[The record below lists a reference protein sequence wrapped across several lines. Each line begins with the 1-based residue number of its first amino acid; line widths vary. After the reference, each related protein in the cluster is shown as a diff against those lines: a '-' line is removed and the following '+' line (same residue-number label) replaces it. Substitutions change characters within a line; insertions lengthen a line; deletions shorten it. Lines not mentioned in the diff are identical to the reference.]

1 MTLAQKLRDEGFK
14 KGAQL
19 KERETDELIKNAEFK
34 KLKQSAI
41 KMLKDGVDIRFIS
54 KYTDL
59 SISEIEKLKE
69 DGD

>member
-1 MTLAQKLRDEGFK
+1 MTLAQKLEEKGFK
-14 KGAQL
+14 KGVQL
-19 KERETDELIKNAEFK
+19 KEREAAL
-34 KLKQSAI
+34 

-69 DGD
+69 DVD